1 MSSDAVAPP
10 IAGVPERAQV
20 AETELKPGA
29 IGFWG
34 NMVQA
39 VTHIAPGL
47 NVLLGLVFIVSFAGV
62 TAPIAYL
69 LGGIICLGVAVVLTQ
84 LAKQFT
90 GAGGYFLYI
99 SRTIGPRF
107 GWLTTWLY
115 FLYDPVALGVVCAFT
130 GSLVHDTLKT
140 QYGWNVPW
148 WVVFAVLVVCVSVFT
163 LFGIAISVKIMLTLA
178 AIEVGVFIA
187 LMFSGLA
194 SPGPGGFNV
203 HS

>member
-1 MSSDAVAPP
+1 MSSDAIAPP
-10 IAGVPERAQV
+10 IAGAAPGGVVV
-20 AETELKPGA
+20 ADTELQAGA

-47 NVLLGLVFIVSFAGV
+47 NVLLGLTVIVSFAGV

-107 GWLTTWLY
+107 GWLT
-115 FLYDPVALGVVCAFT
+115 
-130 GSLVHDTLKT
+130 
-140 QYGWNVPW
+140 
-148 WVVFAVLVVCVSVFT
+148 
-163 LFGIAISVKIMLTLA
+163 
-178 AIEVGVFIA
+178 
-187 LMFSGLA
+187 
-194 SPGPGGFNV
+194 
-203 HS
+203 

>member
-1 MSSDAVAPP
+1 MRRSKPSFTATTERSSAGPAEAGRRPTVALRSATESRHGGGRSMSTDAAVPP
-10 IAGVPERAQV
+10 IAGVMDGALV
-20 AETELKPGA
+20 AETDLKPGA

-47 NVLLGLVFIVSFAGV
+47 NVLLGLTFIVSFAGV

-99 SRTIGPRF
+99 SRTF
-107 GWLTTWLY
+107 GSLSRPVGARLGWITTWLY
-115 FLYDPVALGVVCAFT
+115 FLYDPVAVSSVCAFT
-130 GSLVHDTLKT
+130 GLLVQDTVKA
-140 QYGWNVPW
+140 QYD
-148 WVVFAVLVVCVSVFT
+148 
-163 LFGIAISVKIMLTLA
+163 VKI
-178 AIEVGVFIA
+178 
-187 LMFSGLA
+187 SW
-194 SPGPGGFNV
+194 
-203 HS
+203 

>member
-1 MSSDAVAPP
+1 MSTGAIPAAAAAPP
-10 IAGVPERAQV
+10 HEGVV
-20 AETELKPGA
+20 AETELKSGA

-47 NVLLGLVFIVSFAGV
+47 NVLLGLTFIVSFAGV

-99 SRTIGPRF
+99 SRTIGPRT
-107 GWLTTWLY
+107 GWITTWL
-115 FLYDPVALGVVCAFT
+115 FL
-130 GSLVHDTLKT
+130 
-140 QYGWNVPW
+140 
-148 WVVFAVLVVCVSVFT
+148 
-163 LFGIAISVKIMLTLA
+163 LFC
-178 AIEVGVFIA
+178 
-187 LMFSGLA
+187 
-194 SPGPGGFNV
+194 P
-203 HS
+203 

>member
-1 MSSDAVAPP
+1 MSSDAAAPP
-10 IAGVPERAQV
+10 LMGAPSDAVV
-20 AETELKPGA
+20 ADTELQAGA

-47 NVLLGLVFIVSFAGV
+47 NVLLGLTFIVSFAGV

-115 FLYDPVALGVVCAFT
+115 FLYDPVAIGVVCAFT
-130 GSLVHDTLKT
+130 GSLVHDTLKA
-140 QYGWNVPW
+140 QYGWNIPW
-148 WVVFAVLVVCVSVFT
+148 WIIFLLLVAAVT
-163 LFGIAISVKIMLTLA
+163 LFTMFGLALSVKVML
-178 AIEVGVFIA
+178 
-187 LMFSGLA
+187 
-194 SPGPGGFNV
+194 
-203 HS
+203 

>member
-1 MSSDAVAPP
+1 MSSDAAAPP
-10 IAGVPERAQV
+10 LTGAPDGAVV
-20 AETELKPGA
+20 AKTELQAGA

-39 VTHIAPGL
+39 VTHIAQGV
-47 NVLLGLVFIVSFAGV
+47 NVLLGLTFIVSFAGV

-69 LGGIICLGVAVVLTQ
+69 LGGVICLGVAIVLTQ

-115 FLYDPVALGVVCAFT
+115 FLYDPVAIGVVCAFT
-130 GSLVHDTLKT
+130 GSLIAHTLKS
-140 QYGWNVPW
+140 Q
-148 WVVFAVLVVCVSVFT
+148 SR
-163 LFGIAISVKIMLTLA
+163 
-178 AIEVGVFIA
+178 
-187 LMFSGLA
+187 
-194 SPGPGGFNV
+194 
-203 HS
+203 